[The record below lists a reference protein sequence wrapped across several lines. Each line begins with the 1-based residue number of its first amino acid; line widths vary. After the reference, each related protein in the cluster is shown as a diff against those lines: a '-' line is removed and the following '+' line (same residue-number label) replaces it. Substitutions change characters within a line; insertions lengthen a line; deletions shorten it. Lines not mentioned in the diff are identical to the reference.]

1 MSAPT
6 IHAPLAQWAQVQPDA
21 SALTDGQ
28 ISITFSQLHQ
38 RVEQGARD
46 LTARRAPSTVLVDT
60 GRSAAERIVEFLS
73 IVSSGRCA
81 AVGDKDWLP
90 AVREAVQ
97 VLLPTDSADVC
108 EPDADAVFY
117 AGFTSGS
124 TGIPKGYCRS
134 HRSWVE
140 SFEICLKTFGPDGA
154 RCVLVPGRDSHS
166 LFLFGILLGLWTGA
180 GAVLQNVFSAARAL
194 DTLRSGVA
202 PCLVA
207 VPSQLLLMLDL
218 ARHRALPPVDAVRLV
233 LISGARWNRSR
244 TAELNA
250 LFPNARVIE
259 FYGASET
266 SFIAWRDAAEDA
278 PAMSVGRPFA
288 NVEVQIRQGL
298 IYLRSPMV
306 FSGYLT
312 GASNT
317 SKLGEIYDTT
327 AAVREGEWISVRD
340 QGYLDP
346 QGWLCLHGRENRMI
360 VTQGKNLFPEAVE
373 AVLETHPAIASAS
386 VLGQD
391 DALRGQQLVV
401 VLKLQ
406 AAALDSP
413 PTALELRHW
422 CNTRLE
428 RWQQP
433 RRWLV
438 CEDWPMTSSGKTDHR
453 TIAQAV
459 QSVEAAHAV
468 PALQDVQAIPTAQAP
483 TSWLRNLH

>member
-1 MSAPT
+1 
-6 IHAPLAQWAQVQPDA
+6 
-21 SALTDGQ
+21 
-28 ISITFSQLHQ
+28 
-38 RVEQGARD
+38 
-46 LTARRAPSTVLVDT
+46 VDT

-73 IVSSGRCA
+73 IVASGRCA
-81 AVGDKDWLP
+81 AVGDKDWMA
-90 AVREAVQ
+90 AVRDAVQ
-97 VLLPTDSADVC
+97 GLLPTEGADLG
-108 EPDADAVFY
+108 EPDADTVFY

-124 TGIPKGYCRS
+124 TGIPKGYCRT

-140 SFEICLKTFGPDGA
+140 SFEICLQTFGPDAA

-166 LFLFGILLGLWTGA
+166 LFLFGALLGLWTGA
-180 GAVLQNVFSAARAL
+180 GAVLQNAFSAARAL
-194 DTLRSGVA
+194 DTLRYGVA

-207 VPSQLLLMLDL
+207 VPSQLLLMLDV

-278 PAMSVGRPFA
+278 PAMAVGRPFA

-298 IYLRSPMV
+298 IYVRSPMV
-306 FSGYLT
+306 FTDYLT
-312 GASNT
+312 GASKESDAVEVGQT
-317 SKLGEIYDTT
+317 HEIT
-327 AAVREGEWISVRD
+327 AAVRDGEWITVRD
-340 QGYLDP
+340 QGYLDA
-346 QGWLCLHGRENRMI
+346 QGWLCLNGRENRMI

-373 AVLETHPAIASAS
+373 AVLETHPAVASAS

-391 DALRGQQLVV
+391 DALRGQQLVA

-406 AAALDSP
+406 VGALDPP

-422 CNTRLE
+422 CNSRMEL
-428 RWQQP
+428 WQQP

-438 CEDWPMTSSGKTDHR
+438 CEDWPMTTSGKTDHR
-453 TIAQAV
+453 AIAQAV
-459 QSVEAAHAV
+459 QSAQSAQSAEAA
-468 PALQDVQAIPTAQAP
+468 PAQTL
-483 TSWLRNLH
+483 WLRTLR

>member
-1 MSAPT
+1 
-6 IHAPLAQWAQVQPDA
+6 
-21 SALTDGQ
+21 
-28 ISITFSQLHQ
+28 
-38 RVEQGARD
+38 
-46 LTARRAPSTVLVDT
+46 
-60 GRSAAERIVEFLS
+60 
-73 IVSSGRCA
+73 
-81 AVGDKDWLP
+81 
-90 AVREAVQ
+90 
-97 VLLPTDSADVC
+97 
-108 EPDADAVFY
+108 
-117 AGFTSGS
+117 
-124 TGIPKGYCRS
+124 
-134 HRSWVE
+134 
-140 SFEICLKTFGPDGA
+140 
-154 RCVLVPGRDSHS
+154 VPGRDSHS
-166 LFLFGILLGLWTGA
+166 LFLFGALLGLWTGA
-180 GAVLQNVFSAARAL
+180 GAVLQNAFSAARAL

-278 PAMSVGRPFA
+278 PAMAVGRPFA

-298 IYLRSPMV
+298 IYVRSPMV
-306 FSGYLT
+306 FTDYLT
-312 GASNT
+312 GASKESDGVEVGQT
-317 SKLGEIYDTT
+317 HEIT
-327 AAVREGEWISVRD
+327 AAVRDGEWITVRD
-340 QGYLDP
+340 QGYLDA
-346 QGWLCLHGRENRMI
+346 QGWLCLNGRENRMI

-373 AVLETHPAIASAS
+373 AVLETHPGVASAS

-391 DALRGQQLVV
+391 DELRGQQLVA

-406 AAALDSP
+406 VGAQDPP

-422 CNTRLE
+422 CNSRME

-438 CEDWPMTSSGKTDHR
+438 CEDWPMTTSGKTDHR
-453 TIAQAV
+453 AIAEAV
-459 QSVEAAHAV
+459 QSAQSAQSAEAA
-468 PALQDVQAIPTAQAP
+468 PAQTL
-483 TSWLRNLH
+483 WLRTLR